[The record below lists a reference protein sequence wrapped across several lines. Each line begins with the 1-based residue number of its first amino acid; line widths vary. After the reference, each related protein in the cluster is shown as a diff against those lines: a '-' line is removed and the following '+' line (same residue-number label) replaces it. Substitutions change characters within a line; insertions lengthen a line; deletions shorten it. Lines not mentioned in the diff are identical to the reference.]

1 MVLPKDG
8 QPEICLQH
16 IAATYLELQGG
27 YFCVLL
33 LSLLPMA
40 YPGPKDVK
48 TAKALYQTTVRC
60 AGACE
65 DKLASTK
72 EIKNRIKSVS
82 DTQKI
87 TNAMYLISSTKMRK
101 ARRDAEQ
108 TKPYFD
114 LLRKEIRRMFAVGP
128 DLKSRYYDA
137 AVDEAVP
144 GGRNGI
150 LVITADKGL
159 AGAYNQSVVK
169 ETLALMDRSD
179 EYTLYIVG
187 DYGWRYFRSRGSNVC
202 TSFEHSMNQPSLAMA
217 RDITI
222 ELLDEFDAGVFDRL
236 YVCYTEFGGGM
247 SAGKAMHDRL
257 LPFDRDDFVPEGAE
271 TAADASTVFEYEPD
285 VETVLERSVQ
295 SYLVGYV
302 YSALVNSYSSEQSA
316 RMMAMD
322 ASNENAGELLAK
334 LQLEYNHLRQNAI
347 TQEITE
353 VSSGARSLKSKRG

>member
-1 MVLPKDG
+1 M
-8 QPEICLQH
+8 
-16 IAATYLELQGG
+16 
-27 YFCVLL
+27 
-33 LSLLPMA
+33 
-40 YPGPKDVK
+40 
-48 TAKALYQTTVRC
+48 
-60 AGACE
+60 
-65 DKLASTK
+65 ASTK

-87 TNAMYLISSTKMRK
+87 TNAMYLISSTKMRR
-101 ARRDAEQ
+101 ARKEAEN

-114 LLRKEIRRMFAVGP
+114 LLRREIRRMFAVGP

-137 AVDEAVP
+137 DVDEAVA

-169 ETLALMDRSD
+169 ETLELMDRSD
-179 EYTLYIVG
+179 EYKLYIVG
-187 DYGWRYFRSRGSNVC
+187 DYGWRYFRSHGANVC
-202 TSFEHSMNQPSLAMA
+202 ETFEHSMNEPSLAMA
-217 RDITI
+217 RDITR
-222 ELLDEFDAGVFDRL
+222 ELLDEFDKGAFDRL
-236 YVCYTEFGGGM
+236 YACYTEFSGGM
-247 SAGKAMHDRL
+247 SAGTAMHDRL
-257 LPFDRDDFVPEGAE
+257 LPFDRDDFVPEGGESAS
-271 TAADASTVFEYEPD
+271 DASSIFEYEPN

-322 ASNENAGELLAK
+322 AANDNASDLLAR
-334 LQLEYNHLRQNAI
+334 LQLEFNHLRQNAI

-353 VSSGARSLKSKRG
+353 ISSGARSLKSKRG